1 MGKMGKLTEHKDS
14 VEQLRLP
21 LVAFYTKKGSVIK
34 ENTFQTVSNNH
45 HLRNHSVTK
54 VITKMLMSHS
64 IL

>member
-34 ENTFQTVSNNH
+34 YNTFQTVSNNH
-45 HLRNHSVTK
+45 HLRNQCDKGHYKNAYVT
-54 VITKMLMSHS
+54 
-64 IL
+64 